1 MEIKTDYD
9 FSGCRMEWKIQL
21 NAQMLCA
28 NLPWGV
34 IVCFDGVKGKL
45 HSWYFRRDKA
55 LCEMIEKAT
64 NQFWIIVDDPD
75 DCYPEPEK
83 DIHPGDKVVVVD
95 DHKSN
100 VNLQESISNIR
111 GQLRKSFKE
120 KEKKM
125 QQEFLEMHMDS
136 IDAEVMIVNNTTVKS
151 TSKRVPKRKNG

>member
-1 MEIKTDYD
+1 MEVKTDYD

-45 HSWYFRRDKA
+45 HAWYFRRDKA

-75 DCYPEPEK
+75 DSYPEPEK
-83 DIHPGDKVVVVD
+83 NTNNDFPLGFNDFTQQL
-95 DHKSN
+95 DHLA
-100 VNLQESISNIR
+100 VTLGHGR
-111 GQLRKSFKE
+111 
-120 KEKKM
+120 
-125 QQEFLEMHMDS
+125 
-136 IDAEVMIVNNTTVKS
+136 
-151 TSKRVPKRKNG
+151 